1 MSVDAVLRSK
11 PRGARTVVGLG
22 PKDKLSK
29 AIGLMTER
37 DISQLPV
44 IKGGIQ
50 VGSVTVASMIKSVAS
65 RRKGLDLLVEEVMEA
80 PLTTVDKGG
89 VLLNPGAL
97 MRDMN
102 AVVVVEGQRVVG
114 IITTIDVINYLAKK

>member
-1 MSVDAVLRSK
+1 
-11 PRGARTVVGLG
+11 
-22 PKDKLSK
+22 
-29 AIGLMTER
+29 MTER

-97 MRDMN
+97 MRDRN